1 MSADLVLRF
10 NGNDYIEYVIRERF
24 KRDYLLKENEK
35 EESTRDQTVISIRFK
50 TQNNGVL
57 MYIVGQTGYVMLKV

>member
-1 MSADLVLRF
+1 MSADFVLRF
-10 NGNDYIEYVIRERF
+10 NGNDYVEYVFRERY

-57 MYIVGQTGYVMLKV
+57 LYIVGQTGYVMLKV

>member
-1 MSADLVLRF
+1 MSDDLVLRF

-24 KRDYLLKENEK
+24 RREYLLKENEK
-35 EESTRDQTVISIRFK
+35 EENTRDQTVISIKFK

-57 MYIVGQTGYVMLKV
+57 MFIAGQTGHVMLKV

>member
-1 MSADLVLRF
+1 MSDDLVLRF

-24 KRDYLLKENEK
+24 RREYLLKENEK
-35 EESTRDQTVISIRFK
+35 EENTRDQVISIKFK

-57 MYIVGQTGYVMLKV
+57 MFIAGQTGHVMLKV